1 LLLIPSMRNRAAGI
15 KKKLVAG
22 APLLVV
28 FAALAAHQGRAS
40 ADAQDP
46 KEANE
51 RCASRVSISIL
62 GKSASPDLMMSAAP
76 QAGVDAMLQDPA
88 FVERFARFINASF
101 NRRPAD
107 TAEGDAPYYMTKFVL
122 ANKKPWKEMFVG
134 PYKVD
139 IDPANA
145 TAGPQVLD
153 DPNGLG
159 YFRSKPWLVRF
170 AGNEASGL
178 KIVTAYRILQNVT
191 GLQLIASTNA
201 PDADISAVGR
211 KAQPC
216 ASCHFENWYALDNA
230 ARVLSKRNG
239 LGAAM
244 TFSPPT
250 EIPQNVA
257 DKSVSNDK
265 ELVEALVASEDFSF
279 NACRIGFN
287 YLYARS
293 EVSCEGPIF
302 DKCVQDFKATGSIT
316 SAIAAIAKDPSFCQ

>member
-1 LLLIPSMRNRAAGI
+1 MRNLAAGSI
-15 KKKLVAG
+15 RKKLVAG

-28 FAALAAHQGRAS
+28 FAALAAHQGKAN

-46 KEANE
+46 TEANE

-62 GKSASPDLMMSAAP
+62 GKTATPDLMTSAAP
-76 QAGVDAMLQDPA
+76 QAGIDAMLQDPA
-88 FVERFARFINASF
+88 FQERFSRFINASF
-101 NRRPAD
+101 NPRPAD
-107 TAEGDAPYYMTKFVL
+107 KAEADAAYYMTKFVL
-122 ANKKPWKEMFVG
+122 TNNKPWKDMFVG

-139 IDPANA
+139 INPANA
-145 TAGPQVLD
+145 AAGPQVQD

-170 AGNEASGL
+170 AGNEPAGL

-191 GLQLIASTNA
+191 GLSLVASTNA
-201 PDADISAVGR
+201 PEADISATGR
-211 KAQPC
+211 KNQPC

-230 ARVLSKRNG
+230 ARVLTKRNG
-239 LGAAM
+239 LGDTM
-244 TFSPPT
+244 TFTPPT
-250 EIPQNVA
+250 EIPQMVA
-257 DKSVSNDK
+257 DKSVNNDK

-279 NACRIGFN
+279 NACRLAFK

-302 DKCVQDFKATGSIT
+302 DKCMTEFKAKGTIT
-316 SAIAAIAKDPSFCQ
+316 SAIAVVAKDPSFCQ